1 MSGRMSK
8 LSKTDSTGP
17 LSEVEVSRCAELV
30 HRAIVHE
37 QGWRLVQAVGRHIHG
52 RGTEVHAQDLL
63 DKVQQGMSD
72 ASKRRLDTDS
82 EWEALT
88 EQCGTEP
95 RDEDP
100 SLDFAEG
107 YKSPVQKPCAS
118 GAPMASYAPAGGQ
131 VVIPLPPGVQN
142 VNEWGRTII
151 KMKKYSDENITYDE
165 LIYRATNCTETAR
178 YIQWIRSNYTPANED
193 IEKCKKTQAVDF
205 ALYLKKIKWQRQET
219 SEFTRCL
226 K

>member
-52 RGTEVHAQDLL
+52 RGTKVHVQDLL

-131 VVIPLPPGVQN
+131 VVIPLPPGVHN

-151 KMKKYSDENITYDE
+151 KMKKYKSCSPRARR
-165 LIYRATNCTETAR
+165 RATSPMMSSSTVRPTA
-178 YIQWIRSNYTPANED
+178 
-193 IEKCKKTQAVDF
+193 
-205 ALYLKKIKWQRQET
+205 QRQPAT
-219 SEFTRCL
+219 FSGSDPITRLPMKTLRSARRPKRLILLCT
-226 K
+226 

>member
-1 MSGRMSK
+1 MSRDGALFKRLAATFMAVAPRFMSRTCLTK
-8 LSKTDSTGP
+8 FQISL
-17 LSEVEVSRCAELV
+17 LCSECPVPCPPPSE
-30 HRAIVHE
+30 
-37 QGWRLVQAVGRHIHG
+37 
-52 RGTEVHAQDLL
+52 
-63 DKVQQGMSD
+63 D

-131 VVIPLPPGVQN
+131 VVIPLPPGVHN